1 MKGGE
6 GREGLNS
13 VFEWSVCDRIMY
25 HPKFQLPIDTVTA
38 RIKVLL
44 QRLCSKFPPPKTQN
58 GSREKTVSNHQNQS
72 NYMKNCQ
79 NSF

>member
-1 MKGGE
+1 
-6 GREGLNS
+6 
-13 VFEWSVCDRIMY
+13 MY

-58 GSREKTVSNHQNQS
+58 GSREKTVSNGQKSIKSYEKFSKYSLIMLNALTRIS
-72 NYMKNCQ
+72 SSCEYC
-79 NSF
+79 